1 MKKTVI
7 YFFAIFTVF
16 IFFGC
21 QVPIT
26 AEDSHSSST
35 KKDVTTENTLYNG
48 YFITGEQIKFVFDNK
63 IYNESDIKSVQ
74 ISGTFNGWDPAHTD
88 WQMTYNSVEDLW
100 EFETLLEKT
109 PVGSIYKFVINNV
122 NWIQPYSEKLHNMY
136 LSDDGF
142 GGYNTII
149 TKPVL

>member
-1 MKKTVI
+1 
-7 YFFAIFTVF
+7 
-16 IFFGC
+16 
-21 QVPIT
+21 
-26 AEDSHSSST
+26 
-35 KKDVTTENTLYNG
+35 
-48 YFITGEQIKFVFDNK
+48 
-63 IYNESDIKSVQ
+63 
-74 ISGTFNGWDPAHTD
+74 
-88 WQMTYNSVEDLW
+88 MTYNSVEDLW